1 MTDGEK
7 IKALNDAARTTFTGC
22 RVMLTLGVQSL
33 EGIGELLELVQRFD
47 SFSTDNDPYGAHDF
61 GSLRFAGQTVFWKFD
76 YYDVDLQMASPDASD
91 PTVTIRVL
99 TIQLAE
105 EY

>member
-1 MTDGEK
+1 MSDVER

-22 RVMLTLGVQSL
+22 RVMLTPGVQSL
-33 EGIGELLELVQRFD
+33 DGIAELLEQVQRFD
-47 SFSTDNDPYGAHDF
+47 SFSADNDPYGEHDF
-61 GSLRFAGQTVFWKFD
+61 GCLRFAGQTVFWKFD
-76 YYDVDLQMASPDASD
+76 YFDADLQMASPDASD

-99 TIQLAE
+99 TIMLAE

>member
-1 MTDGEK
+1 MSDAEK

-22 RVMLTLGVQSL
+22 RVMLTTGVQSL
-33 EGIGELLELVQRFD
+33 EGIGELLEQVQRFD
-47 SFSTDNDPYGAHDF
+47 SFSADNDPYGEHDF
-61 GSLRFAGQTVFWKFD
+61 GILQFVGQTVFWKFD

-99 TIQLAE
+99 TIQLGE

>member
-1 MTDGEK
+1 MTDAKK
-7 IKALNDAARTTFTGC
+7 IKALNDAARATFTGC
-22 RVMLTLGVQSL
+22 RVMLTTGVQSL
-33 EGIGELLELVQRFD
+33 QGIGGLLEQVQKFD
-47 SFSTDNDPYGAHDF
+47 SFSADNDPYGEHDF
-61 GSLRFAGQTVFWKFD
+61 GSLRFSGQTVFWKFD

-99 TIQLAE
+99 TIQLGE